1 MNHETLLIYFVV
13 AFFYITSPGP
23 AIVLAVLNGIRTDM
37 KTVAIASLGNS
48 LGLFILSAA
57 SMLGLGL
64 LLTTSS
70 TIFMI
75 VKSVGAL
82 YLIYLGVKC
91 FLKGQTLSFE
101 KVDPDTDLK
110 RRRSSYFYEA
120 FFLAVTNPKPIL
132 FFTAIFPQFLE
143 LDANVVPQFTIMTA
157 IFLAISF
164 TSLCTYGFT
173 AKKAKIWLAGR
184 NRMVWLHRIT
194 GGLFIGLGMSL
205 FRFKNLST

>member
-1 MNHETLLIYFVV
+1 MKHETLLIYFVV

-23 AIVLAVLNGIRTDM
+23 AIVLAILNGIRTDM
-37 KTVAIASLGNS
+37 KTVAVASLGNI

-57 SMLGLGL
+57 SMLGLGI
-64 LLTTSS
+64 LLTTSA

-75 VKSVGAL
+75 VKTIGAL

-91 FLKGQTLSFE
+91 ILNGQSINFE
-101 KVDPDTDLK
+101 KTNQTDSLQK
-110 RRRSSYFYEA
+110 RRSSYFYEA

-132 FFTAIFPQFLE
+132 FFTAIFPQFVDLKIS
-143 LDANVVPQFTIMTA
+143 VMPQFAVMTG

-173 AKKAKIWLAGR
+173 AKRAKVWLTGH
-184 NRMVWLHRIT
+184 NRMVWFHRIT
-194 GGLFIGLGMSL
+194 GGMFIGLGIGL
-205 FRFKNLST
+205 FRFKNLTN